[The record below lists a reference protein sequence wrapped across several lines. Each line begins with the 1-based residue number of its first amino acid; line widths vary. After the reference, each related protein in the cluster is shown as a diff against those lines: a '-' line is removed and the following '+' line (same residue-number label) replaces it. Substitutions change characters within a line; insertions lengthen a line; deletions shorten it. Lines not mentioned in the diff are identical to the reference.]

1 MWSYPMLFEAKL
13 GGYSAIIS
21 DHEDSCVAKNI
32 QHDIDRGKFDFK
44 EYNERVA
51 FLDIGSCLGMV
62 SMHVSRRSRSTS
74 IIAIEPHP
82 ENYKHMLMN
91 LHDNSEY
98 ALTLPFAIGPEFGR
112 SVIVRNNSN
121 TGGATM
127 NSKFCSKSDDH
138 HPQSTVVVVPLNFIF
153 EEYVPEHENAIVKM
167 DIEGSEHT
175 AFDTFKYWNRIVCL
189 HLECHMNDNLRNK
202 GYSSDRLLDFVTSK
216 FSGELHFSTIEMGE

>member
-1 MWSYPMLFEAKL
+1 MLFEATL
-13 GGYSAIIS
+13 GGRSAIIS

-32 QHDIDRGKFDFK
+32 QHDIDRGKFNFK
-44 EYNERVA
+44 NYDKRVA
-51 FLDIGSCLGMV
+51 FIDIGACLGMV

-82 ENYKHMLMN
+82 ENYEHMLMN
-91 LHDNSEY
+91 LHDNNEY

-112 SVIVRNNSN
+112 STIVRNSSN

-127 NSKFCSKSDDH
+127 NSRFCSNQDNH

-153 EEYVPEHENAIVKM
+153 EEFVPEREDAIVKM

-175 AFDTFKYWNRIVCL
+175 AFDTFKYWDRIVCL
-189 HLECHMNDNLRNK
+189 HLECHMNDNLRSK
-202 GYSSDRLLDFVTSK
+202 GYNSDRLLNFVTSK
-216 FSGELHFSTIEMGE
+216 FSGELHFSAIEMGE

>member
-1 MWSYPMLFEAKL
+1 MLFEATL
-13 GGYSAIIS
+13 GGRSAIIS

-32 QHDIDRGKFDFK
+32 QHDIDRGKFNFK
-44 EYNERVA
+44 KYDKRVA
-51 FLDIGSCLGMV
+51 FIDIGACLGMV

-91 LHDNSEY
+91 LHDNDEH

-112 SVIVRNNSN
+112 STIVRNSSN

-127 NSKFCSKSDDH
+127 NSRFCSNQDKH

-153 EEYVPEHENAIVKM
+153 EEFVPEHEDAIVKM
-167 DIEGSEHT
+167 DIEGSEHA
-175 AFDTFKYWNRIVCL
+175 AFDTFKYWDRIVCL
-189 HLECHMNDNLRNK
+189 HLECHTNDHLRNM
-202 GYSSDRLLDFVTSK
+202 GFSSDRLLDFVTSK
-216 FSGELHFSTIEMGE
+216 FSGELHFSAIEMGE